1 MAPNSGTETKS
12 LHRKP
17 VTNPEHK
24 FGTNQDESA
33 SMTFP
38 ECEFSKNESLR
49 PKIYTEFS
57 TDLNGPGNSQK
68 NSINISSNT
77 MESKDSDVID
87 DKCTKNNSQKTSSN
101 IVESKDSNVTD
112 DKNNELNQFPRLAPN
127 SGTETPDQPGT
138 GTNQDENASMTFSE
152 REFNK
157 NMSMRP
163 KIYTEFS
170 TDLNG
175 PGNSQ
180 KTSLNISSNTMK
192 PKDSDVIDDNKCT
205 KNNSQKTS
213 LNISS
218 NTMKSQDSNV
228 IDDNKYTKNNEK
240 SPSNEQNE
248 TPQIRKSARIRK
260 EKKRRKKT

>member
-1 MAPNSGTETKS
+1 MNHPLDGNKCTKNNSQKTSSNIAESKDSNVIDNKNNQLNQFPRLAPNSGTETKS

-112 DKNNELNQFPRLAPN
+112 DKNMN
-127 SGTETPDQPGT
+127 
-138 GTNQDENASMTFSE
+138 
-152 REFNK
+152 
-157 NMSMRP
+157 
-163 KIYTEFS
+163 
-170 TDLNG
+170 
-175 PGNSQ
+175 
-180 KTSLNISSNTMK
+180 
-192 PKDSDVIDDNKCT
+192 
-205 KNNSQKTS
+205 
-213 LNISS
+213 
-218 NTMKSQDSNV
+218 
-228 IDDNKYTKNNEK
+228 
-240 SPSNEQNE
+240 
-248 TPQIRKSARIRK
+248 
-260 EKKRRKKT
+260 